1 MKPVEETR
9 LERLKALIK
18 KYESAAALN
27 RAAGRNERDSTFSQL
42 INGSLNSKTLK
53 PKTMGSDL
61 ARQLEVSLCL
71 PHGWMDT
78 PSSFTSNLDDGVLA
92 ASASIT
98 APDEDISVF
107 ELLDVKAACGEGVY
121 NQDYPEVVRSMA
133 MPIDVAQQ
141 LIGSANKNAAIKIIV
156 AAKDSMV
163 PTINPDDLLFVDTSV
178 QEYLG
183 ESIYI
188 LLHGNELV
196 CKRLSLVGK
205 HLTVISDNTAYPSWP
220 WDERPDA
227 TRIVGRVLRALPIAF
242 KKFGLD

>member
-9 LERLKALIK
+9 LERLKALICEYK
-18 KYESAAALN
+18 SAAALN

-42 INGSLNSKTLK
+42 INGSLNSKTQK
-53 PKTMGSDL
+53 PKTMGSEL
-61 ARQLEVSLCL
+61 ARQLELSLGL
-71 PHGWMDT
+71 PNGWMDT
-78 PSSFTSNLDDGVLA
+78 PPTLTSNLDDEVLA
-92 ASASIT
+92 MAIASNQ
-98 APDEDISVF
+98 DENVSVF

-121 NQDYPEVVRSMA
+121 NQDYPEVVRSLV

-141 LIGSANKNAAIKIIV
+141 LIGSANKNSTIKIIV

-205 HLTVISDNTAYPSWP
+205 NLTVLSDNAAYPSWP
-220 WDERPDA
+220 WDERPDT

>member
-9 LERLKALIK
+9 LERLKALICEYK
-18 KYESAAALN
+18 SAAALN

-42 INGSLNSKTLK
+42 INGSLNSKTQK

-61 ARQLEVSLCL
+61 ARQLEINLGL
-71 PHGWMDT
+71 PNGWMDT
-78 PSSFTSNLDDGVLA
+78 PPAFTTNLDTDVLA
-92 ASASIT
+92 AAAASNDDT
-98 APDEDISVF
+98 DVAVF
-107 ELLDVKAACGEGVY
+107 DLLDVKVACGEGVY
-121 NQDYPEVVRSMA
+121 NLDYPEVVRSMA

-141 LIGSANKNAAIKIIV
+141 LIGSANKSSAIKIIV

-205 HLTVISDNTAYPSWP
+205 HLTVISDNTAYPTWL
-220 WDERPDA
+220 WDDRPEA